1 MPNFRPPEIA
11 ESCCQVHRALVKWY
25 LMFPRRSTFAKEN
38 RADKISR
45 RSCMVQMGQWG
56 FIAEILNRTHFLPI
70 HPRLSSK
77 NDYLCRRI
85 GNSIDMDKEISIA
98 EWIEHRKFRGF
109 YTFSLDEVK
118 NHFSSFT
125 PTYIATALNRLATQ
139 KIIISPTKSFYVI
152 IPTEY
157 ALTGVVAPTFFVD
170 QMMEFLKRKYY
181 IGLLNAAEFYGAA
194 HQRPQTFTIVN
205 TYPEIRNG
213 ERSNIRF
220 VFICRKDIK
229 DKFIVRHKSRLGT
242 INVSCAE
249 LTAIDLVANEEKVG
263 GLNRVCSVLNDLVDS
278 IDFKKVDDSI
288 YSIYP
293 ISVYQRLGYILES
306 ILEENSLAD
315 QIYEALKRLGGR
327 IRTIPFK
334 KGKASE
340 GYVSENRWKVIE
352 NQEIDIDE

>member
-1 MPNFRPPEIA
+1 MYR
-11 ESCCQVHRALVKWY
+11 QLH
-25 LMFPRRSTFAKEN
+25 
-38 RADKISR
+38 
-45 RSCMVQMGQWG
+45 QMNKGV
-56 FIAEILNRTHFLPI
+56 
-70 HPRLSSK
+70 
-77 NDYLCRRI
+77 
-85 GNSIDMDKEISIA
+85 SIA
-98 EWIEHRKFRGF
+98 EWVEHRKFRGF

-118 NHFSSFT
+118 EGFSSFNSA
-125 PTYIATALNRLATQ
+125 YISTALNRLVTQ
-139 KIIISPTKSFYVI
+139 KTIISPAKGFYVI

-170 QMMEFLKRKYY
+170 QMMGFLKRKYY

-194 HQRPQTFTIVN
+194 HQRPQTFTVIN

-220 VFICRKDIK
+220 VFISRKDIE
-229 DKFIVRHKSRLGT
+229 DRFIVKHKSRLGT
-242 INVSCAE
+242 VNVSSAE

-278 IDFKKVDDSI
+278 IDFKKVDNSI

-306 ILEENSLAD
+306 ILEEKSLAD
-315 QIYEALKRLGGR
+315 KIYTSLKRLGGR
-327 IRTIPFK
+327 IRSIPFK
-334 KGKASE
+334 RGKTVE
-340 GYVSENRWKVIE
+340 GYLSDNRWKVIE